1 MVDWR
6 AYIYNKVWTLG
17 LFFLLFSGT
26 ASAQQ
31 IPDNELLGRAL
42 EYFKCGKYHESLL
55 LFQQLD
61 KRYQLND
68 RYKAY
73 IGLCYYYDWDYKKA
87 VKYFDKATPQL
98 GLLAPH
104 ERSVYFYAAGE
115 SYFQLKNYP
124 KALDYYNLVYPL
136 CYNNERGDVR
146 YRQGLCRMFMKQWAE
161 AYRCYA
167 DADSLLRLYRD
178 SNEEKARRAQIR
190 NMMTGCKAYAEA
202 EQRAHDADSLKR
214 TVALADSLWRLRLHN
229 RLTENRKP
237 STP

>member
-68 RYKAY
+68 R
-73 IGLCYYYDWDYKKA
+73 LCYCYTHNYA
-87 VKYFDKATPQL
+87 SFIFSSVTS
-98 GLLAPH
+98 LLATC
-104 ERSVYFYAAGE
+104 AG
-115 SYFQLKNYP
+115 SSI
-124 KALDYYNLVYPL
+124 
-136 CYNNERGDVR
+136 C
-146 YRQGLCRMFMKQWAE
+146 
-161 AYRCYA
+161 
-167 DADSLLRLYRD
+167 
-178 SNEEKARRAQIR
+178 
-190 NMMTGCKAYAEA
+190 
-202 EQRAHDADSLKR
+202 
-214 TVALADSLWRLRLHN
+214 
-229 RLTENRKP
+229 
-237 STP
+237 